1 MMPTTVPAGAPMTA
15 VVVPVVGPVGALVP
29 TVTEGGPTEGWWRVA
44 AVAPMA
50 MPTGAPAATTTPTT
64 RSREA
69 AAAA

>member
-1 MMPTTVPAGAPMTA
+1 MTPTAVPAGAPMMA
-15 VVVPVVGPVGALVP
+15 VVVPVAGPVGALVS
-29 TVTEGGPTEGWWRVA
+29 TATEGGPTKGWRRVA

-50 MPTGAPAATTTPTT
+50 MPTGAPTATMTPTT